1 MLLISSTYIVFYIT
15 LQFLI
20 SMCSVSSY
28 KFLCQFLFSICFLE
42 DSIFFELFF
51 ASKEPLI
58 EKMKGSLRI
67 SVKTIIPN
75 G

>member
-1 MLLISSTYIVFYIT
+1 MLLISSTDIVFYIT

-28 KFLCQFLFSICFLE
+28 KFLCQFLFSIYFLV
-42 DSIFFELFF
+42 DSNIFELFF

-67 SVKTIIPN
+67 SVKIINPN